1 MTRCVSVCVLVS
13 FVACG
18 GKAKKPIAVELEPTT
33 DPSSMS
39 ARCSLVGDPAPEQK
53 NAILEFA
60 KTQLL
65 DEIGTLTGH
74 PSKGMPIE
82 TPAEPFK
89 CVQGA
94 HADGT
99 FAEVVITPRS
109 VTGELIVSQ
118 REVDKGD
125 CTWGAQVV
133 YCLNVID
140 TPTGTSIRV
149 QKIAERIGHSSPAR
163 ARSILTAASV
173 RR

>member
-1 MTRCVSVCVLVS
+1 MTRSSSVCALAIS
-13 FVACG
+13 LVACG
-18 GKAKKPIAVELEPTT
+18 GTVKKPISVELEPTT

-39 ARCSLVGDPAPEQK
+39 ARCALVGEPAPEQT
-53 NAILEFA
+53 NAVLRFA

-65 DEIGTLTGH
+65 EEIGTLTGH
-74 PSKGMPIE
+74 PSEGMAVE
-82 TPAEPFK
+82 TPSEPFK

-99 FAEVVITPRS
+99 FAEVVITPRT

-140 TPTGTSIRV
+140 TPTGTSVRV
-149 QKIAERIGHSSPAR
+149 QKIAERIGQVAPSHDLHAR
-163 ARSILTAASV
+163 R
-173 RR
+173 